1 MGAAGAMARFGGLLA
16 PTLVGLIVAVS
27 FGAAVALFAAL
38 LALGAASAWLIRAET
53 RGAPLE

>member
-1 MGAAGAMARFGGLLA
+1 MARFGGLLA